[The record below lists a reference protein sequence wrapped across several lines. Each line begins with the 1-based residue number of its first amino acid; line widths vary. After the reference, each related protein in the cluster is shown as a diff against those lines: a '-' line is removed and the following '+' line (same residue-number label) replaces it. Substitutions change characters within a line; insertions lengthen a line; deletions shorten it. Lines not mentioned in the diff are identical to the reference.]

1 MHMDVLVPRST
12 GMCESGLAR
21 EYGGQRPQIFV
32 RRTIHVH
39 HSLTALHD
47 SRFTAKK
54 TAWPVV
60 NRYRCTGR
68 LP

>member
-21 EYGGQRPQIFV
+21 EYRGQPPQILA

-39 HSLTALHD
+39 HFLTALHD
-47 SRFTAKK
+47 SRFTTKK
-54 TAWPVV
+54 TAWPAMD
-60 NRYRCTGR
+60 RYRRKG
-68 LP
+68 